1 VDERV
6 AQILKRLFAVL
17 ALLALLWVARAYG
30 DVAMGLGG
38 TAMAM
43 GFLLLTAY
51 VGGQAVKAA
60 GISRVTGY
68 ILVGLLVGPGA
79 LGLLTEA
86 DLSAMTL
93 LNDLAIALIA
103 FTAGGELSLSRLKG
117 MGRYLASIT
126 LLEMTGVFVLVTGT
140 VLAVSAW
147 LPFTAGH
154 EFSFIVTV
162 ALVFGSVAIANSPS
176 VAIAV
181 ITDTR
186 SRGPVSTTVMG
197 VTVIK
202 DVLVIVAFAATLAV
216 AYQVLEPAAE
226 RGQAGLGATL
236 AWEIGGS
243 LLVGAVLGVGIAAY
257 LKWVEEHMVLFTLGV
272 AWLAVEL
279 AGALHLEVLLLAL
292 SAGFTL
298 ENLLPVAGH
307 RFVESLESASL
318 PIYALFFSLA
328 GAGVHLDAM
337 AELWYWALLLIA
349 VRAAGIYLGTEVG
362 ARVGGAPDVVRRYA
376 WLGFVSQAGVTL
388 GMVTILE
395 RSFPTWGAELKT
407 LFVAMVAVHE
417 LIGPVVLQW
426 ALERA
431 GEVGGQDR
439 EEAADAEAADVPGP
453 GPLSAPGEA

>member
-1 VDERV
+1 MRALAERV
-6 AQILKRLFAVL
+6 LALVLLFAVMYGVRTVGVEFGGGMGET
-17 ALLALLWVARAYG
+17 AL
-30 DVAMGLGG
+30 
-38 TAMAM
+38 AM
-43 GFLLLTAY
+43 GFLLLSAY
-51 VGGQAVKAA
+51 VGGQLASAF
-60 GISRVTGY
+60 GTSRVTGY
-68 ILVGLLVGPGA
+68 IVVGLLVGPGT
-79 LGLLTEA
+79 LGLMTEGDLTRL
-86 DLSAMTL
+86 DL
-93 LNDLAIALIA
+93 LNDVAIALIA

-117 MGRYLASIT
+117 MGRYLVSIT

-140 VLAVSAW
+140 VLAFSSL
-147 LPFTAGH
+147 LPFTAGR
-154 EFSFIVTV
+154 EMAFVITV
-162 ALVFGSVAIANSPS
+162 ALVFGSIAIANSPS

-202 DVLVIVAFAATLAV
+202 DVLVIIAFAATLAV
-216 AYQVLEPAAE
+216 AYQVLEPAAAAE
-226 RGQAGLGATL
+226 TETGLGVTL
-236 AWEIGGS
+236 AWEILGS
-243 LLVGAVLGVGIAAY
+243 LLVGAVLGVGIAGY
-257 LKWVEEHMVLFTLGV
+257 LKWVARHMVIFTLGM
-272 AWLAVEL
+272 AWVAVEL
-279 AGALHLEVLLLAL
+279 AGVLHLEVLLLAL

-307 RFVESLESASL
+307 DFVESLEKGSL

-337 AELWYWALLLIA
+337 AELWYWALLLIV

-362 ARVGGAPDVVRRYA
+362 ARIGNAPDVVRRYA

-395 RSFPTWGAELKT
+395 RSFPGWGAELKT

-431 GEVGGQDR
+431 GETGAQDR
-439 EEAADAEAADVPGP
+439 EASAGEGVPLPEDGVLP
-453 GPLSAPGEA
+453 AGEA

>member
-1 VDERV
+1 MRALAERV
-6 AQILKRLFAVL
+6 LALGLLFAVMYGVRTVGVEFGGGMGET
-17 ALLALLWVARAYG
+17 AL
-30 DVAMGLGG
+30 
-38 TAMAM
+38 AM
-43 GFLLLTAY
+43 GFLLLSAY
-51 VGGQAVKAA
+51 VGGQLASAF
-60 GISRVTGY
+60 GTSRVTGY
-68 ILVGLLVGPGA
+68 IVVGLLVGPGT
-79 LGLLTEA
+79 LGLMTEG
-86 DLSAMTL
+86 DLVRLDL
-93 LNDLAIALIA
+93 LNDVAIALIA

-117 MGRYLASIT
+117 MGRYLVSIT

-140 VLAVSAW
+140 VLAVSSL
-147 LPFTAGH
+147 LPFTAGR
-154 EFSFIVTV
+154 EMAFVVTV
-162 ALVFGSVAIANSPS
+162 ALVFGSIAIANSPS

-202 DVLVIVAFAATLAV
+202 DVLVIIAFAATLAI
-216 AYQVLEPAAE
+216 AYRVLEPAAAAGAE
-226 RGQAGLGATL
+226 TGLGVTL
-236 AWEIGGS
+236 AWEILGS
-243 LLVGAVLGVGIAAY
+243 LAVGAVLGVGIAGY
-257 LKWVEEHMVLFTLGV
+257 LKWVARHMVIFTLGM
-272 AWLAVEL
+272 AWVAVEL
-279 AGALHLEVLLLAL
+279 AGVLHLEVLLLAL

-307 RFVESLESASL
+307 DFVESLEKGSL

-337 AELWYWALLLIA
+337 AELWYWALLLIV

-362 ARVGGAPDVVRRYA
+362 SRIGDAPDVVRRYA

-395 RSFPTWGAELKT
+395 RSFPVWGAELKT

-431 GEVGGQDR
+431 GETGAQDR
-439 EEAADAEAADVPGP
+439 EASAGEGVPLAEDGA
-453 GPLSAPGEA
+453 LSAGEA

>member
-1 VDERV
+1 MPDL
-6 AQILKRLFAVL
+6 LKRLFAAL
-17 ALLALLWVARAYG
+17 ALLGLMWVARAYG
-30 DVAMGLGG
+30 EVSMGVGG
-38 TAMAM
+38 TAMAA

-51 VGGQAVKAA
+51 VGGQIAKDA

-68 ILVGLLVGPGA
+68 ILVGLLVGPGL

-86 DLSAMTL
+86 DLGQL
-93 LNDLAIALIA
+93 DFLNDLAIALIA

-126 LLEMTGVFVLVTGT
+126 FLEMTGVFVLVTGT

-147 LPFTAGH
+147 LPFTAGR
-154 EFSFIVTV
+154 EVAFVVTV
-162 ALVFGSVAIANSPS
+162 ALVFGSIAIANSPS

-202 DVLVIVAFAATLAV
+202 DVAVIIAFAATLSI
-216 AYQVLEPAAE
+216 AYQVLEPASGGTE
-226 RGQAGLGATL
+226 TGLGLTL

-243 LLVGAVLGVGIAAY
+243 LLVGAALGGGIAAY
-257 LKWVEEHMVLFTLGV
+257 LKWVGEHMVLFTLGV

-279 AGALHLEVLLLAL
+279 AGTLHLEVLLLAL
-292 SAGFTL
+292 AAGFTL
-298 ENLLPVAGH
+298 ENVLPVAGH
-307 RFVESLESASL
+307 DFVESLEAASL

-337 AELWYWALLLIA
+337 ADLWYWALLLIT
-349 VRAAGIYLGTEVG
+349 VRAAGIYLGTEAG
-362 ARVGGAPDVVRRYA
+362 ARLGGAPDVVRRYA

-395 RSFPTWGAELKT
+395 RSFPTWGAELKM

-426 ALERA
+426 ALEQA

-439 EEAADAEAADVPGP
+439 EEA
-453 GPLSAPGEA
+453 